1 MGSIGLDR
9 VTNPLDCSKLEVH
22 AWPAVSRRFLA
33 TLISAGVGGL
43 STLAVMPAQAYWYGY
58 GWGWQNPRGCWGGP
72 CWNRPLVVEP
82 APVLISPTAPVQV
95 VQPGLPPISNPGGAI
110 AVRNVCIASV
120 IMRTGPSVA
129 YAPVE
134 VLTSG
139 TTVQVINSLL
149 NPAGYEWSLVQV
161 GSVSGYVP
169 VGSICL

>member
-1 MGSIGLDR
+1 MGSNGLDR
-9 VTNPLDCSKLEVH
+9 VTNPLDCSKLETH

-72 CWNRPLVVEP
+72 CWNRPVVVEP

-149 NPAGYEWSLVQV
+149 NPAGFEWSLVQV

>member
-1 MGSIGLDR
+1 
-9 VTNPLDCSKLEVH
+9 
-22 AWPAVSRRFLA
+22 
-33 TLISAGVGGL
+33 
-43 STLAVMPAQAYWYGY
+43 
-58 GWGWQNPRGCWGGP
+58 
-72 CWNRPLVVEP
+72 
-82 APVLISPTAPVQV
+82 
-95 VQPGLPPISNPGGAI
+95 
-110 AVRNVCIASV
+110 VRNVCIASV

-149 NPAGYEWSLVQV
+149 NPAGFEWSLVQV

>member
-1 MGSIGLDR
+1 MELAMGRRLVATLVSAGLGG
-9 VTNPLDCSKLEVH
+9 VT
-22 AWPAVSRRFLA
+22 ALA
-33 TLISAGVGGL
+33 TL
-43 STLAVMPAQAYWYGY
+43 PAQAYWYGY

-72 CWNRPLVVEP
+72 CWNRPVVVEP
-82 APVLISPTAPVQV
+82 APVVISPNAPVPV
-95 VQPGLPPISNPGGAI
+95 VTPGQPPISNPGGAI

>member
-1 MGSIGLDR
+1 MELAMGRRLVATLASAGLGG
-9 VTNPLDCSKLEVH
+9 VT
-22 AWPAVSRRFLA
+22 ALA
-33 TLISAGVGGL
+33 TL
-43 STLAVMPAQAYWYGY
+43 PAQAYWYGY

-72 CWNRPLVVEP
+72 CWNRPVVVEP
-82 APVLISPTAPVQV
+82 APVVISPNAPVPV
-95 VQPGLPPISNPGGAI
+95 VTPGQPPISNPGGAI

>member
-1 MGSIGLDR
+1 M
-9 VTNPLDCSKLEVH
+9 TNRGDCSKLEPH
-22 AWPAVSRRFLA
+22 AWPAVSRRLLA
-33 TLISAGVGGL
+33 TLISAGLGGL
-43 STLAVMPAQAYWYGY
+43 STLAVRPAQAYWYGY

-72 CWNRPLVVEP
+72 CWNRPVVVEP
-82 APVLISPTAPVQV
+82 APVVISPTAPVPV
-95 VQPGLPPISNPGGAI
+95 VEPGQPPISNPGGAI

-149 NPAGYEWSLVQV
+149 NPAGFEWSLVQV
-161 GSVSGYVP
+161 GNVSGYVP

>member
-9 VTNPLDCSKLEVH
+9 VTNPLDCSKLEAH